1 MACCIPG
8 PSLLTA
14 HCPELP
20 GVRGGKATALHL
32 RSVKACRAIS
42 GPVELINISRPG
54 PFSTPELKVSFK
66 VEPAEAGRHF
76 SVTLSPG
83 RPSPITS
90 RVLLKSLWSLLFFFF
105 LLLILSNL
113 SEFRTLSIQV
123 WLCGTGWRRQK
134 ARKMETEN
142 RDGVKK

>member
-105 LLLILSNL
+105 Y
-113 SEFRTLSIQV
+113 FVYT
-123 WLCGTGWRRQK
+123 K
-134 ARKMETEN
+134 
-142 RDGVKK
+142 

>member
-8 PSLLTA
+8 PSLLTT

-20 GVRGGKATALHL
+20 GARGGKATALHL

-76 SVTLSPG
+76 SVTLESWQA
-83 RPSPITS
+83 
-90 RVLLKSLWSLLFFFF
+90 KSNHLSGFAQESLELTFFFF
-105 LLLILSNL
+105 
-113 SEFRTLSIQV
+113 FF
-123 WLCGTGWRRQK
+123 C
-134 ARKMETEN
+134 
-142 RDGVKK
+142 